1 MNFASHCSPQLLGK
15 LNILVSYSKYGGS
28 ALEETKAG
36 SLVVRHHC
44 SPFLVSSP
52 PPPPPPPHTHTIR
65 FKLPTINE
73 ATASNLASPVSA
85 PLDFSHSQIF
95 CVIPL
100 AWKCLRILPSSPSPF
115 KKVNGGGWG
124 EEAWNPRNDFL
135 SLLSLSLD
143 RLQFFQGLSTMV
155 SS

>member
-52 PPPPPPPHTHTIR
+52 PHTHTHTIR

-73 ATASNLASPVSA
+73 ATASNLASPISA

-115 KKVNGGGWG
+115 KKVNGGGWE